1 MEGER
6 IKGDGRG
13 WKDGR
18 VEGERIKGDGR
29 GWKDGRVEGERIS
42 GEGGGF
48 GFRTWAQGW
57 RVRVKGL
64 GSRMMG

>member
-1 MEGER
+1 M
-6 IKGDGRG
+6 
-13 WKDGR
+13 
-18 VEGERIKGDGR
+18 EGERIKGDGR